1 MNSNIIRES
10 FKRFMDDGF
19 LIWNE
24 DLDINIFLN
33 ILNQMHLD
41 IKYTIESSE
50 THNSKQFI
58 NFLDVTVTLDTS
70 NKIETDIYY
79 KPVNSHEYLNYHSH
93 HPQHVKDNIPFNLAK
108 RIIVFVSD
116 YQRCQYRLQQL
127 REWLKECN
135 YPEKVIDKG
144 FFNAKLQ
151 GPAPENKN
159 RKIIPFV
166 STYYSNYSNQNIVN
180 TAKELLSTSSNTNIQ
195 EIFNEHQ
202 IVFAQKQ
209 PSNLLRILSNS
220 SITPRITA
228 KGLFKCQDIR
238 CKLCQLYI
246 QEGDRFIMSN
256 NQEWIIKCKIT
267 CRSVN
272 VIYYLKCIYCNT
284 SYIDKTNNFRLR
296 MNNHI
301 SSCKSG
307 MSDNIFDNHVFNC
320 LVTDTEPLF
329 KIYAMIRLN
338 DVNKLLEYEHYFHQK
353 GYDTMNRT
361 I

>member
-1 MNSNIIRES
+1 M
-10 FKRFMDDGF
+10 
-19 LIWNE
+19 
-24 DLDINIFLN
+24 
-33 ILNQMHLD
+33 
-41 IKYTIESSE
+41 
-50 THNSKQFI
+50 
-58 NFLDVTVTLDTS
+58 
-70 NKIETDIYY
+70 
-79 KPVNSHEYLNYHSH
+79 
-93 HPQHVKDNIPFNLAK
+93 
-108 RIIVFVSD
+108 
-116 YQRCQYRLQQL
+116 QQL
-127 REWLKECN
+127 CEWLKECN

-159 RKIIPFV
+159 GKIIPFV

-180 TAKELLSTSSNTNIQ
+180 TAKELLSTSSNANIQ

-209 PSNLLRILSNS
+209 PSNLLRILSNP
-220 SITPRITA
+220 SIAPRITEQ
-228 KGLFKCQDIR
+228 GLFKCQDIR

-267 CRSVN
+267 CRSAN
-272 VIYYLKCIYCNT
+272 VIYYLKCINCNT
-284 SYIDKTNNFRLR
+284 SYIGKTNNLRLR

-320 LVTDTEPLF
+320 LIKNF
-329 KIYAMIRLN
+329 S
-338 DVNKLLEYEHYFHQK
+338 
-353 GYDTMNRT
+353 
-361 I
+361 